1 MITKFDNIVY
11 PFFGLYK
18 KPYKLNYDINKIY
31 VTRSENS
38 HKETADDKSLGGDYF
53 ARLLQMN
60 NRLHFDCTCKNLQQ
74 LVFQNPKWGMDA
86 TANIFDLSKIV
97 NLECTKR
104 AIVKVRGN
112 LIWFRNISYPFEI
125 PSNEELHLTDKIY
138 GILVKVNNEWFIKSF
153 TFDDSAIPKG
163 IRL

>member
-31 VTRSENS
+31 VIRSENS

-97 NLECTKR
+97 NCEVTKR
-104 AIVKVRGN
+104 VIVKVRGN
-112 LIWFRNISYPFEI
+112 LIWFRNISYPF
-125 PSNEELHLTDKIY
+125 
-138 GILVKVNNEWFIKSF
+138 
-153 TFDDSAIPKG
+153 
-163 IRL
+163 